1 MSIHAI
7 VILSIIFA
15 ITIPSSAKYIGNF
28 YLKIFNWI
36 FQLVKIVMTN
46 AIELIKKVLS
56 FIFKGIGFLIKQF
69 SLGIGA
75 ILVGLG
81 KLLLEILK
89 GLFELLK
96 AILKFLKEQLSK
108 LINR

>member
-7 VILSIIFA
+7 VILSVIFA
-15 ITIPSSAKYIGNF
+15 MAIPSWAKPIWNIY
-28 YLKIFNWI
+28 KTIFSGL
-36 FQLVKIVMTN
+36 FQLAKIVMTN
-46 AIELIKKVLS
+46 AIELIKKILS
-56 FIFKGIGFLIKQF
+56 LLFKGIDFLINQLF
-69 SLGIGA
+69 LGVGA
-75 ILVGLG
+75 LLVGLG

-96 AILKFLKEQLSK
+96 AILKFLKEQISN

>member
-7 VILSIIFA
+7 VILSVIFA
-15 ITIPSSAKYIGNF
+15 MAIPSSAKYIGNF
-28 YLKIFNWI
+28 YLKF
-36 FQLVKIVMTN
+36 FDMLYQLAKIVMTN
-46 AIELIKKVLS
+46 AIELIKKILS
-56 FIFKGIGFLIKQF
+56 LIFKGIGFLIQQLF
-69 SLGIGA
+69 IGLGA
-75 ILVGLG
+75 LLVGLG

>member
-7 VILSIIFA
+7 VILSVIFSLA
-15 ITIPSSAKYIGNF
+15 VPSWAKPIGSF

-36 FQLVKIVMTN
+36 FLLVKIVMTN
-46 AIELIKKVLS
+46 AIELIKKIISL
-56 FIFKGIGFLIKQF
+56 IFKGLGFIIQQLFIGL
-69 SLGIGA
+69 GA

-96 AILKFLKEQLSK
+96 AILKFLKEQISK

>member
-7 VILSIIFA
+7 VILSVIFSLA
-15 ITIPSSAKYIGNF
+15 VPSWAKPIWNIYKTIFSG
-28 YLKIFNWI
+28 L
-36 FQLVKIVMTN
+36 FQLANIVMTN
-46 AIELIKKVLS
+46 AIELIKKVLNL
-56 FIFKGIGFLIKQF
+56 IFQGISFLIKLF
-69 SLGIGA
+69 FLGIRA

-89 GLFELLK
+89 GLFELIK